1 MRVGWLNFW
10 KTPLSY
16 MEKLGSRLGSV
27 PARTTRPRDP
37 QPPGFSIGICARS
50 NLPFPSFPLLH
61 PISYTRVCNSLP
73 PCLETKTATASVSIF
88 PFLNP
93 VLSALSVF
101 SSVHP
106 FGPSTFLFP
115 SVLSHSLATA
125 ATLLL
130 LLLRLLPYTSITS
143 FYLPTYCKESSSII
157 IATSL

>member
-1 MRVGWLNFW
+1 MAQLRENATLVHGKTRFETRFRTGEDDQAQRSSTPRLLHRNMRSIEP
-10 KTPLSY
+10 PLS
-16 MEKLGSRLGSV
+16 L
-27 PARTTRPRDP
+27 
-37 QPPGFSIGICARS
+37 
-50 NLPFPSFPLLH
+50 FPSFPLLH
-61 PISYTRVCNSLP
+61 PISYTQVCNSLP

-88 PFLNP
+88 HFLNP

-130 LLLRLLPYTSITS
+130 LRLLPYTSITS